1 MKKNDIIKKLETT
14 DSTLLSFPD
23 RNNAWE
29 SNSYRGNCSGW
40 IHAFLIWKYQVKK
53 MAELFSGSGTGYDV
67 AKDMEIS
74 YVGADLN
81 PVAVRPG
88 ILNVNAVTDEVPD
101 SFRDADMIFM
111 HPPYGQEIGIPYAGA
126 EWGAEKVWTK
136 VGGKNKCTVID
147 HTDELIEK
155 MGYDPKEYDL
165 GRMPW
170 KKFMKTLNSIIMKYY
185 AAMAPGARMGILMGD
200 VRRNGHLNS
209 MLLDMVRPGEL
220 EQVIIKAQHNTVS
233 GRSGANYRT
242 NFVPLA
248 HEYLLVLKK
257 VSAYMLDFI
266 LPENHELDVRDSQSA
281 TWKDVVYAVVN
292 KHDGQVSLSVIYSE
306 IDGHKKC
313 QSNPHWKAKVRQ
325 VLNQTG
331 LFVSSQRGYWA
342 VASVA

>member
-1 MKKNDIIKKLETT
+1 MNRNDIIKKLEGT

-23 RNNAWE
+23 RNNEWG

-67 AKDMEIS
+67 AKDMDIS

-101 SFRDADMIFM
+101 SFRDADMFFM
-111 HPPYGQEIGIPYAGA
+111 HPPYGAEIGIPYAGA
-126 EWGAEKVWTK
+126 EWGAEKIWTK
-136 VGGKNKCTVID
+136 INGKNKCNIID
-147 HTDELIEK
+147 HTDELISK
-155 MGYDPKEYDL
+155 VGYDPKDFDL

-170 KKFMKTLNSIIMKYY
+170 NKFMKTLNSIIMKYY
-185 AAMAPGARMGILMGD
+185 AAMAPGARMSILMGD

-233 GRSGANYRT
+233 GRNGANYRT
-242 NFVPLA
+242 NYVPLA

-266 LPENHELDVRDSQSA
+266 LPESHELDVRDSKAA
-281 TWKDVVYAVVN
+281 TWKDVVYAIVN
-292 KHDGQVSLSVIYSE
+292 KHKSQVSLSVIYSE
-306 IDGHKKC
+306 IDGHQKC
-313 QSNPHWKAKVRQ
+313 QSNPHWKDKVRQ

-331 LFVSSQRGYWA
+331 LFVSSQRGYW
-342 VASVA
+342 SVAA